1 MDRHNAELNAY
12 MARIDA
18 NSKRQAKIDS
28 LADEI
33 KDELLS
39 GEYDP
44 RSFGAITDALNETT
58 GSLADAITKAAQ
70 IGDTAE
76 LGELVMRA
84 SWRFWTNLAERDATK
99 QAEEMLS

>member
-1 MDRHNAELNAY
+1 MDRHTAELNAY

-18 NSKRQAKIDS
+18 NSKRQQKIDE
-28 LADEI
+28 LADQI

-44 RSFGAITDALNETT
+44 RSFGAILDALNETT

-70 IGDTAE
+70 IRDTAE

-84 SWRFWTNLAERDATK
+84 ADRFWEKLAMEEAQA